1 MKQKKKNDRE
11 KLYIAYGSNINLKQ
25 MAHRCPTAKV
35 VGTAMLHN
43 WRLAFYSVAT
53 VERYRGGKV
62 PVLLWKITPQDERAL
77 DRYEG
82 YPHLYRKETLRVTVN
97 GKRVYAMIYIMNVKK
112 RHYSLPSD
120 SYLETIH
127 RGYLGA
133 DFDQEILLEAVEAS
147 RGEEQE

>member
-11 KLYIAYGSNINLKQ
+11 KLYIAYGSNLNLEQ

-35 VGTAMLHN
+35 AGTAMLHN

-62 PVLLWKITPQDERAL
+62 PVLIWKITPQDERAL

>member
-11 KLYIAYGSNINLKQ
+11 KLYIAYGSNLNLKQ
-25 MAHRCPTAKV
+25 TAHRCPTAKV

-62 PVLLWKITPQDERAL
+62 PVLIWKITPQDERAL

-97 GKRVYAMIYIMNVKK
+97 GKRVYAMSYIVNVKK
-112 RHYSLPSD
+112 GNYSLRSD

>member
-1 MKQKKKNDRE
+1 MKQKKKNDKE
-11 KLYIAYGSNINLKQ
+11 KLYIAYGSNLNLKQ

-62 PVLLWKITPQDERAL
+62 PVLVWKITPQDERAL

-82 YPHLYRKETLRVTVN
+82 YPHLYRKETLRITLN
-97 GKRVYAMIYIMNVKK
+97 GKRVYAMIYIMNVKN
-112 RHYSLPSD
+112 RHYSLPGGC
-120 SYLETIH
+120 YLETIH
-127 RGYLGA
+127 RGYLDA
-133 DFDQEILLEAVEAS
+133 DFDREILLEAVEAS
-147 RGEEQE
+147 KEEEQE